1 MMMNDQLRKSCRLF
15 QGIDTSIFTQLLNDA
30 QAFEKTYKEGSYL
43 YTYGDELNHIGI
55 VLDGVVQI
63 IKRDYLGNI
72 TILGHFSTYDLFGES
87 FAFSS
92 QKLQVDIYAEQ
103 DCHILWLP
111 IKQLLALPQKSDEYQ
126 IILKNLMMILSNK
139 NLYLTRRIDV
149 ISQRSTKEKLLTYL
163 YQQKHHHDS
172 TKSPTTCGLFM
183 CRPQCIILCAQPNE
197 KRRNIRLPKESISSF
212 TILSF
217 LLFLSIILTYEK
229 LMEPLYCDNTNDND
243 T

>member
-1 MMMNDQLRKSCRLF
+1 MLNDQLRKSCRLF

-163 YQQKHHHDS
+163 YQQKQ
-172 TKSPTTCGLFM
+172 L
-183 CRPQCIILCAQPNE
+183 QQQNIITIPLNRQQLADYLCVDRSALSYVLSQM
-197 KRRNIRLPKESISSF
+197 KKEG
-212 TILSF
+212 ILDYQKNQF
-217 LLFLSIILTYEK
+217 HLLQY
-229 LMEPLYCDNTNDND
+229 
-243 T
+243 

>member
-1 MMMNDQLRKSCRLF
+1 MKSKLKLYGGMMMNDQLRKSCRLF

-139 NLYLTRRIDV
+139 YLYLTRRIDV

-163 YQQKHHHDS
+163 YQQKQ
-172 TKSPTTCGLFM
+172 L
-183 CRPQCIILCAQPNE
+183 QQQNIITIPLNRQQLADYLCVDRSALSYVLSQM
-197 KRRNIRLPKESISSF
+197 KKEG
-212 TILSF
+212 ILDYQKNQF
-217 LLFLSIILTYEK
+217 HLLQY
-229 LMEPLYCDNTNDND
+229 
-243 T
+243 